1 MRLDK
6 QTLARIEALAGRA
19 GNTAFKARKHDLIAE
34 CLRLLE
40 TGGNP
45 DRHLAHEEMD
55 ALRRKFEFGGG
66 SK

>member
-1 MRLDK
+1 MKLDK

-19 GNTAFKARKHDLIAE
+19 GNTAFRQRKHDLIAE

-40 TGGNP
+40 SGGNP

-55 ALRRKFEFGGG
+55 ALCRKFGGG
-66 SK
+66 GK

>member
-19 GNTAFKARKHDLIAE
+19 GNTAFRQRKHDLIGE

-45 DRHLAHEEMD
+45 DRFLAHEEMD
-55 ALRRKFEFGGG
+55 TLRQKFGGG

>member
-6 QTLARIEALAGRA
+6 TLLQRIEVLAGRA
-19 GNTAFKARKHDLIAE
+19 GNTAFRQRKHDLIAE

-40 TGGNP
+40 SGGNP

-55 ALRRKFEFGGG
+55 ALRGHFGGG

>member
-34 CLRLLE
+34 AMRLLE
-40 TGGNP
+40 TGGNV
-45 DRHLAHEEMD
+45 DRFLAHEEMD
-55 ALRRKFEFGGG
+55 ALCRKFGGG
-66 SK
+66 GK